1 MSRQQNPI
9 LAEPKKNSKDAQT
22 TSIPRYWYEDPDEQQ
37 VLLNLLNREGF
48 VLEDAVYEAL
58 STYRHDIK
66 LHRGDVFGGVP
77 HRDNDRIEIDLW
89 AQSGN
94 FVFLIESKKSEYDWI
109 FLQNHD
115 TAKDVHIIS
124 GPEKTLSTRNRILN
138 CVDCVSKQVVEV
150 LPNEDKTSLYRQ
162 TQNQKTKNIMLPVR
176 SAREDLA
183 RSAIRQAL
191 FNLEILMHD
200 QLLNDETWRG
210 QSHRIFI
217 PVVVTNA
224 LLFCCTYDASDIN
237 SNADLTKIALKPIT
251 AAAFNHSEILRWGHH
266 YENNLSH
273 IGNPAHVSEI
283 RNDDERFKD
292 SHNKTVFIVSKKHLL
307 ALIDKIKTMS

>member
-1 MSRQQNPI
+1 MSQQKNPI
-9 LAEPKKNSKDAQT
+9 QAEVKKNSTVVQT
-22 TSIPRYWYEDPDEQQ
+22 LKAPNHWHEDPNEHQ

-48 VLEDAVYEAL
+48 ALEDAVYETL
-58 STYRHDIK
+58 STYRHDLK
-66 LHRGDVFGGVP
+66 LHRGDVFEGVP

-94 FVFLIESKKSEYDWI
+94 FVFLVESKKSEYDWI
-109 FLQNHD
+109 FLQNQG

-124 GPEKTLSTRNRILN
+124 GPEKTVSTRNRILN

-150 LPNEDKTSLYRQ
+150 LPTDDKTALYRQ
-162 TQNQKTKNIMLPVR
+162 TQNQKTKNIVLPVR

-191 FNLEILMHD
+191 FNLEILIHA
-200 QLLNDETWRG
+200 QLLNDETWKG

-217 PVVVTNA
+217 PVIVTNA
-224 LLFCCTYDASDIN
+224 SLFSCTYDSSDID
-237 SNADLTKIALKPIT
+237 SNADLTKIILKPISV
-251 AAAFNHSEILRWGHH
+251 AAFNHSEILRWGHQ

-273 IGNPAHVSEI
+273 IGKPAFGMQFH
-283 RNDDERFKD
+283 DDERFKD
-292 SHNKTVFIVSKKHLL
+292 THNKTVFVVSKNHLL
-307 ALIDKIKTMS
+307 SFIDKIKAMS

>member
-1 MSRQQNPI
+1 MSQQQNPI
-9 LAEPKKNSKDAQT
+9 LAEPKKNSTDAQI
-22 TSIPRYWYEDPDEQQ
+22 TSTPRYWYEDPNEQQ

-48 VLEDAVYEAL
+48 ALEDAIYETL
-58 STYRHDIK
+58 SAYRHELK
-66 LHRGDVFGGVP
+66 LHRGDVFEGVP

-94 FVFLIESKKSEYDWI
+94 FIFLLESKKSEYDWI
-109 FLQNHD
+109 FSQNQG

-124 GPEKTLSTRNRILN
+124 GPEKTVYTRNRILN
-138 CVDCVSKQVVEV
+138 YVGCVSKRVVEI
-150 LPNEDKTSLYRQ
+150 LSTDDKTSLYRQ

-176 SAREDLA
+176 SAREDLV

-191 FNLEILMHD
+191 FNLEILIQD

-224 LLFCCTYDASDIN
+224 PLFCCTYDTSDMN
-237 SNADLTKIALKPIT
+237 SNADLTKFTLEPIT

-266 YENNLSH
+266 YKNILSH

-292 SHNKTVFIVSKKHLL
+292 THNKTVFIVSKSHLL
-307 ALIDKIKTMS
+307 PFIDKIKTMS

>member
-1 MSRQQNPI
+1 MSQQQNQ
-9 LAEPKKNSKDAQT
+9 AQTEAKKNFRPAQAV
-22 TSIPRYWYEDPDEQQ
+22 SVPRHWHEDPNEQQ

-48 VLEDAVYEAL
+48 ALEDAIYETL
-58 STYRHDIK
+58 STYRHELK
-66 LHRGDVFGGVP
+66 LHRGDVFEGVP

-94 FVFLIESKKSEYDWI
+94 FVFLLESKKSEYDWI
-109 FLQNHD
+109 FLQNQGS
-115 TAKDVHIIS
+115 AKDVHIIS
-124 GPEKTLSTRNRILN
+124 GPEKTVSTRNRKLN

-150 LPNEDKTSLYRQ
+150 LPTDDKTSLYRQ

-200 QLLNDETWRG
+200 HLLNDETWRG

-224 LLFCCTYDASDIN
+224 PLFCCTYDASDIN

-251 AAAFNHSEILRWGHH
+251 TAAFNHSEILRWGHH
-266 YENNLSH
+266 YENNLCH
-273 IGNPAHVSEI
+273 VGNPAHISEI
-283 RNDDERFKD
+283 RNNDERFKD
-292 SHNKTVFIVSKKHLL
+292 THNRTVFVVSKNHLL
-307 ALIDKIKTMS
+307 AFIDKIKTMS

>member
-1 MSRQQNPI
+1 MSRQQSPI
-9 LAEPKKNSKDAQT
+9 LTEPKKNSIDAPT
-22 TSIPRYWYEDPDEQQ
+22 TSIPSNWYEDPNEQQ

-48 VLEDAVYEAL
+48 ALEDAVYEAL
-58 STYRHDIK
+58 STYRYDIK
-66 LHRGDVFGGVP
+66 LHRGDVFEGVP

-109 FLQNHD
+109 FLQNQD
-115 TAKDVHIIS
+115 STKDVHIIS
-124 GPEKTLSTRNRILN
+124 GPEKTVSARNRILN
-138 CVDCVSKQVVEV
+138 CVDCVSKQVMEV
-150 LPNEDKTSLYRQ
+150 LTTDDKTSLYRQ
-162 TQNQKTKNIMLPVR
+162 PQNQKTKNIMLPLR
-176 SAREDLA
+176 STREDLA

-224 LLFCCTYDASDIN
+224 QLFCCTYEASDIN
-237 SNADLTKIALKPIT
+237 SNADLTKIVLKPIT

-266 YENNLSH
+266 YENNLCH
-273 IGNPAHVSEI
+273 IGNPAHISEI
-283 RNDDERFKD
+283 RNNDERFKD
-292 SHNKTVFIVSKKHLL
+292 THNKTVFVVSKNYLV
-307 ALIDKIKTMS
+307 AFIDKIKTMS